1 MTSRRNILMMLCG
14 LVAATAVPAFSE
26 PAMAQAP
33 RTAPAGR
40 YPENPAWDMN
50 QPGMGRYWRRRL
62 RRRRRVCRRTR
73 RGRLV
78 CRSY

>member
-1 MTSRRNILMMLCG
+1 MTSRRNFLMMVCG
-14 LVAATAVPAFSE
+14 LVAATAVPALTE

-33 RTAPAGR
+33 RTAPSNPNRG
-40 YPENPAWDMN
+40 NPAWDMN
-50 QPGMGRYWRRRL
+50 QPGMGGYWRGRS

-78 CRSY
+78 CRYR